1 MLIFGK
7 KKKEQKIEEEA
18 RKRLIERIRNRK
30 VLYAASRDEN
40 GETILCRE
48 AVINIIDEAEIA
60 IYSDNREVV
69 RIELAKAK
77 LGELMSLGGAL
88 ISGED
93 IHGNYISVVAY
104 YTSDIVRD
112 YNA

>member
-1 MLIFGK
+1 MMFGK
-7 KKKEQKIEEEA
+7 KRKQLQAELEAQKAI
-18 RKRLIERIRNRK
+18 LERIRGRK
-30 VLYAASRDEN
+30 VLYVASRGEN

-48 AVINIIDEAEIA
+48 AVINIIDEKEIA
-60 IYSDNREVV
+60 IYSENKEVV

-93 IHGNYISVVAY
+93 VHGRQISVVAY
-104 YTSDIVRD
+104 YTSDIQRKMGP
-112 YNA
+112 